1 MIVWIFRLKYTS
13 LLFTTLLLS
22 LLPACRQETVA
33 PAESGPQA
41 SATER
46 LQTFQGAWFEVRY
59 PADFT
64 VKPSL
69 PSSTAEGYD
78 SVEFIAPDGTVT
90 FYIFSPQWGGEAEDI
105 ALEPER
111 EELVDEHVEK
121 NDDREL
127 RWFTIAA
134 KDGSYRRS
142 YQETVAQQGAL
153 KTIFGIGY
161 RDEVA
166 RKHYQQQYLEFRESL
181 EQFAD

>member
-1 MIVWIFRLKYTS
+1 MIAWIFRLQYTS

-22 LLPACRQETVA
+22 LLPACRQEAVA
-33 PAESGPQA
+33 PTESGPQA
-41 SATER
+41 NVTER

-69 PSSTAEGYD
+69 PSRTAEGYD
-78 SVEFIAPDGTVT
+78 SAEFIAPDGSVT
-90 FYIFSPQWGGEAEDI
+90 FYVFSPQWSGEADDI
-105 ALEPER
+105 ALNPEA
-111 EELVDEHVEK
+111 ETLVDK
-121 NDDREL
+121 RTDQQDDREL

-142 YQETVAQQGAL
+142 YLETLAQQGSV
-153 KTIFGIGY
+153 KTIFGIWY
-161 RDEVA
+161 RDEAA
-166 RKHYQQQYLEFRESL
+166 RQRYQPHYQEFRDSL